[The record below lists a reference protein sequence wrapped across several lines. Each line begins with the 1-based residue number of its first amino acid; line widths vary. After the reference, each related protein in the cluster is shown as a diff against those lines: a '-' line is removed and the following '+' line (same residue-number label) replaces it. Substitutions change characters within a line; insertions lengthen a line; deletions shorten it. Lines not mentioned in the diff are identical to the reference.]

1 MMAKTVATGV
11 ATTVLS
17 AGLLGI
23 WTVGGF
29 VTGDA
34 YAEDQNKLDTI
45 IDILTYQ
52 QERKALVTKLDD
64 LDGELDDAESYLEA
78 TPQEAGIYNA
88 RQSRLTR
95 LKTF

>member
-34 YAEDQNKLDTI
+34 YAEDQNN
-45 IDILTYQ
+45 
-52 QERKALVTKLDD
+52 
-64 LDGELDDAESYLEA
+64 S
-78 TPQEAGIYNA
+78 TPSLI
-88 RQSRLTR
+88 
-95 LKTF
+95 F